1 MATQV
6 VKMNK
11 SILNYFKMV
20 MNFDNES
27 EEYRKITEKEFIEEL
42 TNSLNCDL
50 ATKEIVWVEDEY
62 KKEYKRWRRQIGL
75 GFKR

>member
-1 MATQV
+1 MAKQI
-6 VKMNK
+6 VKMDK

-42 TNSLNCDL
+42 TQSLNCGVG
-50 ATKEIVWVEDEY
+50 TKEIVWVE
-62 KKEYKRWRRQIGL
+62 
-75 GFKR
+75 

>member
-1 MATQV
+1 MD
-6 VKMNK
+6 K

-42 TNSLNCDL
+42 TQSLNCGVG
-50 ATKEIVWVEDEY
+50 TKKIVWVE
-62 KKEYKRWRRQIGL
+62 
-75 GFKR
+75 